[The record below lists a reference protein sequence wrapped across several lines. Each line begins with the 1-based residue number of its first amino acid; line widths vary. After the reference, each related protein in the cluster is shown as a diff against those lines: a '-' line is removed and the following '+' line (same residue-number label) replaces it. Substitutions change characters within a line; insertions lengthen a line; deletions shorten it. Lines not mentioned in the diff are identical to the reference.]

1 MMLLNRKQSAG
12 LFVLLLFGLLRVEAQ
27 TSAAKIDV
35 PKLIRSAQL
44 NGESMSKRV
53 FDYSWKSKTLVQEFK
68 HKRVLKKV
76 DQDHEV
82 YPSRGVTFVVQKLV
96 KENGLPLPPKRA
108 EKEQKRVEAELTRA
122 DRAAAVRA
130 EGETAAAKRT
140 GCPTFGIWAVL
151 NGSGGKETSLGT
163 SDFLCFASF
172 FSPRIERKEGRDT
185 VVLLFRPRDGS
196 ISLAKEK
203 TPFAK
208 LVGVIWIDL
217 KDRIVTHIEA
227 WPVENAQE
235 VTVESLPSGPPPIV
249 FDDMRLADGTWVRRT
264 LYIDT
269 RSDPKAFNGLNLEC
283 KQEFSSYQRYFTEF
297 KNYKIEEPKSP
308 TTPESPSGSP
318 P

>member
-53 FDYSWKSKTLVQEFK
+53 FDYSWRSKTLVQEFK

-108 EKEQKRVEAELTRA
+108 EKEQKRV
-122 DRAAAVRA
+122 
-130 EGETAAAKRT
+130 
-140 GCPTFGIWAVL
+140 
-151 NGSGGKETSLGT
+151 ETSLGT

>member
-1 MMLLNRKQSAG
+1 MMVSATQ
-12 LFVLLLFGLLRVEAQ
+12 LASVFLLLLCGWLRVAAQ
-27 TSAAKIDV
+27 TSGSKIDI

-44 NGESMSKRV
+44 NGETMSKRV

-68 HKRVLKKV
+68 RKRVVKKI

-96 KENGLPLPPKRA
+96 KENGVPLAPKRA
-108 EKEQKRVEAELTRA
+108 EKEQKRADAELTRA
-122 DRAAAVRA
+122 DTAAAVRA
-130 EGETAAAKRT
+130 DGETSAAKRT
-140 GCPTFGIWAVL
+140 GCPAFGIWAVL
-151 NGSGGKETSLGT
+151 NGSGGKETSLGV

-185 VVLLFRPRDGS
+185 VVMLFRPREGS
-196 ISLAKEK
+196 LSLPKEK

-217 KDRIVTHIEA
+217 KDKIVSHIEA
-227 WPVENAQE
+227 WPVENPGEVSAQ
-235 VTVESLPSGPPPIV
+235 SLPPAPAPIL
-249 FDDMRLADGTWVRRT
+249 FDDMRLADGTWVRRA
-264 LYIDT
+264 LYVDT

-283 KQEFSSYQRYFTEF
+283 KQEFSGYQRYFIEF
-297 KNYKIEEPKSP
+297 KDYKLEEPKSP
-308 TTPESPSGSP
+308 ATPELPSGSP